1 MAKCIPTELPNWV
14 LQEERRSTEIKVY
27 EKCADELS
35 DEWHIFYSRPW
46 WGLNAQGGEKDGEA
60 DFVLAHPDLGILF
73 VEVKGGQIT
82 YDEKKDQ
89 WASTDRH
96 GITHNFRKSPVQQAV
111 ACKHEL
117 MKKFQK
123 SNKWPSARVLAHHGV
138 VLVDTV
144 DPGVKMIGGF
154 ETELFCFAKDFERN
168 FQTWIEGRLKNHRDK
183 NEVGP
188 GKEGIEAIHEV
199 LAKPLKLRTTLSR
212 FSAADM
218 NAMNQ
223 LLTGVQL
230 QTLAEIETEN
240 RLVVEGGA
248 GTGKTVVACE
258 LASRS
263 IDPKYNVAL
272 STVSDA
278 LLTDFKIRLG
288 EGNPNLNIMSVNEL
302 IEHNS
307 KFDLII
313 IDESQ
318 DVDWSH
324 WARIEEKLLSDESKL
339 VCFMDSNQAIY
350 RIATDLETRLRA
362 KRITMR
368 VNLRN
373 TQKIGKVI
381 NNLYS
386 GPLTAVCGP
395 EGMQPKLTVVS
406 DIDRAIINICSEV
419 KKLNEQEVVDYSA
432 IAILSDNKEFTR
444 KLQHSLKAA
453 MIFNSPAKNRA
464 LNTLTV
470 DTVFNFKGLEAPFV
484 FIFMDADSG
493 NNRELSYVASSR
505 ARTYLHVYGLN
516 ENSLVGK
523 AIKGELK

>member
-1 MAKCIPTELPNWV
+1 MAKCIPAILPNWV

-27 EKCADELS
+27 EKCAEELS
-35 DEWHIFYSRPW
+35 DEWHVFYSRPW

-60 DFVLAHPDLGILF
+60 DFVLAHQELGLLF
-73 VEVKGGQIT
+73 LEVKGGQIS
-82 YDEKKDQ
+82 YDEINDQ

-117 MKKFQK
+117 MRKFQK
-123 SNKWPSARVLAHHGV
+123 SKKWPSARVLAHHGV
-138 VLVDTV
+138 VFVDTV
-144 DPGVKMIGGF
+144 DPSTKIIGGY
-154 ETELFCFAKDFERN
+154 ETEIFCFAKDFERN
-168 FQTWIEGRLKNHRDK
+168 FLKWVEGRLKNNRRN

-188 GKEGIEAIHEV
+188 GKEGIDVIHEV
-199 LAKPLKLRTTLSR
+199 LAAPLNLRTTLSR
-212 FSAADM
+212 FSTSNID
-218 NAMNQ
+218 AMNQ
-223 LLTGVQL
+223 LLTGIQL
-230 QTLAEIETEN
+230 QTLAEIEIEN

-263 IDPKYNVAL
+263 INSTNNVAL
-272 STVSDA
+272 STVSGA

-288 EGNPNLNIMSVNEL
+288 EGNPNLQIINVDEL
-302 IEHNS
+302 VKHKD

-318 DVDWSH
+318 DVEWSH
-324 WARIEEKLLSDESKL
+324 WEKIEKKLLQNISKL

-350 RIATDLETRLRA
+350 RIATDLETRLKA

-386 GPLTAVCGP
+386 GPLTSVCGP
-395 EGMQPKLTVVS
+395 DGMEPILTIVS
-406 DIDRAIINICSEV
+406 DIESAIANICSEL
-419 KKLNEQEVVDYSA
+419 KKLNSEEVVDYSA
-432 IAILSDNKEFTR
+432 IAILSDNKEFLR
-444 KLQHSLKAA
+444 KLQNSLKTEN
-453 MIFNSPAKNRA
+453 IFSTPARNRA

-484 FIFMDADSG
+484 IIFLDADSG

-505 ARTYLHVYGLN
+505 ARTYLHVYALN
-516 ENSLVGK
+516 RNSLVGK
-523 AIKGELK
+523 AINGDLK

>member
-14 LQEERRSTEIKVY
+14 RQEERRSTEIKVY
-27 EKCADELS
+27 EKCAKELS
-35 DEWHIFYSRPW
+35 DDWHVFYSRPW

-60 DFVLAHPDLGILF
+60 DFVLAHPELGVLF
-73 VEVKGGQIT
+73 IEVKGGQIS
-82 YDEKKDQ
+82 YDERKDQ

-117 MKKFQK
+117 MRKFQK
-123 SNKWPSARVLAHHGV
+123 SKKWPNTRVLAHHGV
-138 VLVDTV
+138 VLVDTI
-144 DPGVKMIGGF
+144 DPGVKVIGGY
-154 ETELFCFAKDFERN
+154 ETEIFCFAKNFERN
-168 FQTWIEGRLKNHRDK
+168 FLSWIEGRLRNHRDK
-183 NEVGP
+183 NEGGP
-188 GKEGIEAIHEV
+188 GSEGIEAIYEV
-199 LAKPLKLRTTLSR
+199 LATPLKLRTTLSR
-212 FSAADM
+212 FSAADI
-218 NAMNQ
+218 NEMNQ
-223 LLTGVQL
+223 LLTGIQL
-230 QTLAEIETEN
+230 QTLAEIEIEN

-263 IDPKYNVAL
+263 NSSSLNVAL

-288 EGNPNLNIMSVNEL
+288 ESNPNLHIISIDEL
-302 IEHNS
+302 VQHES

-324 WARIEEKLLSDESKL
+324 WTKIEGKLLSDKSKL

-350 RIATDLETRLRA
+350 RIAADLETRLRA

-386 GPLTAVCGP
+386 GPLTSVCGP
-395 EGMQPKLTVVS
+395 EGMEPRLTIVS
-406 DIDRAIINICSEV
+406 DIDSAIVGICKEL
-419 KKLNEQEVVDYSA
+419 KKLNEEEVVDYSA
-432 IAILSDNKEFTR
+432 MAVLSDNKDFVR
-444 KLQHSLKAA
+444 KLQQSLKAA
-453 MIFNSPAKNRA
+453 IIFNSPANNRA

-484 FIFMDADSG
+484 FIFLDSDSG
-493 NNRELSYVASSR
+493 NSRELSYVASSR
-505 ARTYLHVYGLN
+505 ARTYLHVYALN
-516 ENSLVGK
+516 EKSLVGK
-523 AIKGELK
+523 AINGNLQ